1 MILTAYINDKPYQ
14 FDIPQTMIDE
24 GESFFSKIDADM
36 DKGWQMSREFV
47 EKPGRVER
55 CQIAAD
61 RILDAM
67 AKDNRTL
74 ALLLSAYIVV
84 RMPGVTVVNV
94 DTEGDILQTSFSN
107 EALPH
112 VIPALTEEEAMKQ
125 AEDDVSSVYKVGK
138 VYRFSVKDPLT
149 GSWEESPTVESEEEA
164 KKMREA
170 ATKKLVHD
178 LQGRRISLD

>member
-1 MILTAYINDKPYQ
+1 MILTAYINDKPYE
-14 FDIPQTMIDE
+14 FDIPQDMIDE
-24 GESFFSKIDADM
+24 GESFFAKIDKDM

-47 EKPGRVER
+47 ESPGRVER
-55 CQIAAD
+55 CQVVAD

-94 DTEGDILQTSFSN
+94 DTDGDMLLTSFSN
-107 EALPH
+107 EQPEFSLPS
-112 VIPALTEEEAMKQ
+112 LSEEQAVVQ
-125 AEDDVSSVYKVGK
+125 AEKDVSAVYKVGR
-138 VYRFSVKDPLT
+138 VYRFSVKDPTT
-149 GSWEESPTVESEEEA
+149 GSWEESPTVKSEDEA
-164 KKMREA
+164 NQMRQA
-170 ATKKLVHD
+170 SIKKLIHD